1 MCINLRFWKIREK
14 KIFLKVFGLN
24 YIIKVIGQV
33 LRCVE
38 RRFNVLLL
46 ETQLKLHRA
55 NGFSNEVELEFKQMF
70 LCCPNFG
77 CAPKFKV
84 IK

>member
-1 MCINLRFWKIREK
+1 LENKEK

-33 LRCVE
+33 LRCVDW
-38 RRFNVLLL
+38 RFNALLL
-46 ETQLKLHRA
+46 ETRFKLYRA
-55 NGFSNEVELEFKQMF
+55 NGFLKEVELEFKQIF